1 MAKQIDPDYRNINK
15 PLRNPKAKVKTATAK
30 DSADYKAGFD
40 DTMSGKNRL
49 FPNKRRQQGSAEA
62 KDRKAASPMK
72 KIAPAA
78 LAKFPAKPVSKK
90 MATMPK
96 KRK

>member
-1 MAKQIDPDYRNINK
+1 MTKKIDPDYRSINK
-15 PLRNPKAKVKTATAK
+15 PLRNPKAKIKVATAK
-30 DSADYKAGFD
+30 DSADYKAGFED
-40 DTMSGKNRL
+40 EMAGKGRFL
-49 FPNKRRQQGSAEA
+49 PNKRRQQGADEA
-62 KDRKAASPMK
+62 RQRKTASPMK
-72 KIAPAA
+72 KISPAA